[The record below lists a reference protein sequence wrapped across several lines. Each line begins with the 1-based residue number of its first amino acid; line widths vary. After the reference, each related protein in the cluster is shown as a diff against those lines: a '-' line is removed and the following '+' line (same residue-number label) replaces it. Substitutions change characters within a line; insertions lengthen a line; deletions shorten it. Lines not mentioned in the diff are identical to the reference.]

1 MRDDVSRDHVNQEW
15 GPEAARWH
23 ALAWIDQNLPAPS
36 SPLSASQL
44 HELMYEVAILA
55 VNENLRTHGDAT
67 RLAADLNTANK
78 ILLDLQVGTSRCSDV
93 SRSASAAV
101 DSDPLLVWRR
111 RDVRDVLALGLASRD
126 YYCIQNEPILQAAS
140 AYLSLPWMRHPT
152 IDWIIVDAIIT
163 GETILCGEKLK
174 KTLYNG
180 VSGVIYSA
188 TKGNL
193 EEMKRRS
200 RDELRSAHGSNI
212 PYASILWY
220 GILPIAV
227 IFATF
232 YFGYLLF
239 GAILAEFYALF
250 LIWRR
255 MRRQIKSDEQS
266 WFELWGVLRNIW
278 RLLAPPTVNPATVRE
293 ALDAA
298 AKKGIVVAQTVHAI
312 VDDRL
317 HANPTTWV
325 VDLGDRRMLD
335 QIEAR
340 PQGAPSSA
348 RSKDRN
354 IPRAE

>member
-1 MRDDVSRDHVNQEW
+1 MRDDLNRDNANQEW
-15 GPEAARWH
+15 GPETARWF
-23 ALAWIDQNLPAPS
+23 ALTWIDQNLPAPS
-36 SPLSASQL
+36 SPLSGSQL

-67 RLAADLNTANK
+67 QLAADLNRANK
-78 ILLDLQVGTSRCSDV
+78 ILFDLQVGTSHHGDV
-93 SRSASAAV
+93 SGKANAEV
-101 DSDPLLVWRR
+101 DSDPLMVWRR
-111 RDVRDVLALGLASRD
+111 RDVRDVLQLGLNSRD
-126 YYCIQNEPILQAAS
+126 YYFIQSEPILHAAS

-163 GETILCGEKLK
+163 GETVLCGEKLK

-200 RDELRSAHGSNI
+200 RDELRSAHGTKI
-212 PYASILWY
+212 PYASIVWY

-227 IFATF
+227 IVASF
-232 YFGYLLF
+232 YFGYF
-239 GAILAEFYALF
+239 IVGGILVEFYVLF

-266 WFELWGVLRNIW
+266 WFELWVMLRDIW
-278 RLLAPPTVNPATVRE
+278 RLLAPPTVNPSRVRE
-293 ALDAA
+293 ALDTA
-298 AKKGIVVAQTVHAI
+298 AKKGVVVTQTVHAI
-312 VDDRL
+312 IDDRL
-317 HANPTTWV
+317 RANPTMWV
-325 VDLGDRRMLD
+325 VDLGDKRTLD

-340 PQGAPSSA
+340 P
-348 RSKDRN
+348 
-354 IPRAE
+354 

>member
-1 MRDDVSRDHVNQEW
+1 MRDDVNHDNVSQEW
-15 GPEAARWH
+15 GPEAARWY
-23 ALAWIDQNLPAPS
+23 ALTWIDQNLPAPS

-55 VNENLRTHGDAT
+55 VNENLRTNGDAT
-67 RLAADLNTANK
+67 QLAADLNTANK
-78 ILLDLQVGTSRCSDV
+78 ILFDLQVGTSHHGDV
-93 SRSASAAV
+93 SGRTKPEV
-101 DSDPLLVWRR
+101 DSDPLMVWRR
-111 RDVRDVLALGLASRD
+111 RDVRDVLELGLNSRD
-126 YYCIQNEPILQAAS
+126 YYFIQNGPILHAAS

-200 RDELRSAHGSNI
+200 RDELRSARGNKI
-212 PYASILWY
+212 ASASMVWY
-220 GILPIAV
+220 GVLPIAV
-227 IFATF
+227 ISATF
-232 YFGYLLF
+232 YFGYLLV
-239 GAILAEFYALF
+239 GAILVEFYALF

-266 WFELWGVLRNIW
+266 WFELWVVLRDIW
-278 RLLAPPTVNPATVRE
+278 RQLAPPTVNPGTVRE
-293 ALDAA
+293 ALDSA
-298 AKKGIVVAQTVHAI
+298 AKKGVVVAQTVDAI

-317 HANPTTWV
+317 RANPTMWV
-325 VDLGDRRMLD
+325 VDLGDKRTLD

-340 PQGAPSSA
+340 P
-348 RSKDRN
+348 
-354 IPRAE
+354 

>member
-1 MRDDVSRDHVNQEW
+1 MREDVNRGDVDQEW
-15 GPEAARWH
+15 GPEAARWY

-67 RLAADLNTANK
+67 QLAADLNTANK
-78 ILLDLQVGTSRCSDV
+78 ILFDLQVGTSRLGDV
-93 SRSASAAV
+93 SRKTNEEV
-101 DSDPLLVWRR
+101 DADRLMVWHR
-111 RDVRDVLALGLASRD
+111 RDVRDVFQFGLNSRD
-126 YYCIQNEPILQAAS
+126 YYCIQNEPILHAAS

-200 RDELRSAHGSNI
+200 RDELRSAQSNI
-212 PYASILWY
+212 PYASAIWY
-220 GILPIAV
+220 GVLPIAV

-232 YFGYLLF
+232 YFGYLIF
-239 GAILAEFYALF
+239 GAILGEFYALF
-250 LIWRR
+250 LIWRW

-266 WFELWGVLRNIW
+266 WFELWAALRDIW
-278 RLLAPPTVNPATVRE
+278 RLLAPPTVNPGTVRE

-298 AKKGIVVAQTVHAI
+298 ARKGIIVAQTVHAI

-317 HANPTTWV
+317 RANPTTWV
-325 VDLGDRRMLD
+325 VDLGDQRMLD

-340 PQGAPSSA
+340 P
-348 RSKDRN
+348 
-354 IPRAE
+354 

>member
-1 MRDDVSRDHVNQEW
+1 MRDDVSRDHLDQEW
-15 GPEAARWH
+15 GPEAARWY

-67 RLAADLNTANK
+67 GLAADLHTANK

-93 SRSASAAV
+93 GRSANAEV
-101 DSDPLLVWRR
+101 DSAPLLVWHR
-111 RDVRDVLALGLASRD
+111 RDVRDVLALGLTSRD

-227 IFATF
+227 ILATF
-232 YFGYLLF
+232 YFGYLIF

-266 WFELWGVLRNIW
+266 WFELWGMLRNIW
-278 RLLAPPTVNPATVRE
+278 RLLAPPTVNPAAVRE
-293 ALDAA
+293 ALDSA

-317 HANPTTWV
+317 RANPTTWV
-325 VDLGDRRMLD
+325 VDLGDRRTLD
-335 QIEAR
+335 QIDAR
-340 PQGAPSSA
+340 P
-348 RSKDRN
+348 
-354 IPRAE
+354 

>member
-1 MRDDVSRDHVNQEW
+1 MRDNVNRDNLDQEW
-15 GPEAARWH
+15 GPEAARWY
-23 ALAWIDQNLPAPS
+23 ALAWIDENLPAPS

-67 RLAADLNTANK
+67 QLAADLNTANK
-78 ILLDLQVGTSRCSDV
+78 ILFDLQVGTSRRSDV
-93 SRSASAAV
+93 SRKANAEV
-101 DSDPLLVWRR
+101 DSDPLMVWRR
-111 RDVRDVLALGLASRD
+111 RDVREVLQLGLNSRD
-126 YYCIQNEPILQAAS
+126 YYCTQSEPILHAAS

-174 KTLYNG
+174 KSLYNG
-180 VSGVIYSA
+180 VSGAIYSA

-200 RDELRSAHGSNI
+200 RDELRSAQGSNI
-212 PYASILWY
+212 PYASIIWY
-220 GILPIAV
+220 GVLPIAV
-227 IFATF
+227 ISATF
-232 YFGYLLF
+232 YFGYLMF

-266 WFELWGVLRNIW
+266 WFELWAVLRDIW
-278 RLLAPPTVNPATVRE
+278 RLLAPPTVNPGTVRE
-293 ALDAA
+293 ALDSAA
-298 AKKGIVVAQTVHAI
+298 RKGIVVAQTVHAI

-317 HANPTTWV
+317 RANPTTWV
-325 VDLGDRRMLD
+325 VDLGDQRMLD
-335 QIEAR
+335 QIETR
-340 PQGAPSSA
+340 P
-348 RSKDRN
+348 
-354 IPRAE
+354 

>member
-1 MRDDVSRDHVNQEW
+1 MMRDDLNHDAVSHEW

-55 VNENLRTHGDAT
+55 VNENLRTNGDA
-67 RLAADLNTANK
+67 RQLAADLNTANK
-78 ILLDLQVGTSRCSDV
+78 ILFDLQVATSHHGDV
-93 SRSASAAV
+93 SGKANAEV
-101 DSDPLLVWRR
+101 DSDPLMVWRR
-111 RDVRDVLALGLASRD
+111 RDVRDVLQLGLNSRD
-126 YYCIQNEPILQAAS
+126 YYFIQNEPILHAAS

-200 RDELRSAHGSNI
+200 RDELRSARGNNI
-212 PYASILWY
+212 PYASIVWY
-220 GILPIAV
+220 GVLPIAT
-227 IFATF
+227 ILAAF
-232 YFGYLLF
+232 YFRYLIV
-239 GAILAEFYALF
+239 GAILVEFYALF

-266 WFELWGVLRNIW
+266 WFELWVGLRDIW
-278 RLLAPPTVNPATVRE
+278 RLLAPPIVNPGTVRE

-298 AKKGIVVAQTVHAI
+298 TSKGIVVAQTVHAI
-312 VDDRL
+312 IDDRFR
-317 HANPTTWV
+317 ANPTKWV
-325 VDLGDRRMLD
+325 VDLGDKRTLD
-335 QIEAR
+335 QIEGR
-340 PQGAPSSA
+340 P
-348 RSKDRN
+348 
-354 IPRAE
+354 